1 MVPVTIWHRSG
12 FLSNKT
18 NEKWPRVMTVVQIG
32 DAHLGPD
39 RPDRSE
45 SPSAERGCG
54 TLGQAAARS
63 GFPPPAGRGADRA
76 PLPSL
81 HLRSAGLSGRG
92 GPGPGDGDWC
102 SGLPG
107 RAGRSAPYIDLYR
120 GEIPGTCSAAAEGRR
135 TACVSPQARP
145 TGIRTP
151 PASAPRCRGGCG
163 TCRRSPGRSPPPRYR
178 ESQSPGARMR
188 PVFLATNYTNF
199 ANLKKK
205 RGQSG
210 PER

>member
-81 HLRSAGLSGRG
+81 RLRSAGLSGRG

-120 GEIPGTCSAAAEGRR
+120 GEIPGTCSAAAFGPPHCMWFPLRPALPGFVHLPLQRRDVGEG
-135 TACVSPQARP
+135 TEHVGVVQAVAHHPDVGNLKAQARSHGP
-145 TGIRTP
+145 FG
-151 PASAPRCRGGCG
+151 
-163 TCRRSPGRSPPPRYR
+163 
-178 ESQSPGARMR
+178 
-188 PVFLATNYTNF
+188 ATN
-199 ANLKKK
+199 
-205 RGQSG
+205 
-210 PER
+210 